1 MEFVSVLRILFGTV
15 TMQASVFVQP
25 ILFMMEHLAIACLAS
40 RGIQTP
46 EDVFVRPAIN

>member
-1 MEFVSVLRILFGTV
+1 MEFVSVLRLLFGIV

-25 ILFMMEHLAIACLAS
+25 ILFIMELAIACLAS
-40 RGIQTP
+40 REIQIL